1 MHQPRVSGASHDAAR
16 PRRPPGRRPER
27 HRRLVRP
34 GGRPGRGY
42 ANLRYAEPDRVRP
55 SWPAGPTVLLPG
67 DRLRWSPDPP
77 CAQGRGRGDRPTWP
91 RVRHRL
97 RRRDPPR
104 ASTVAGVRTG
114 LLRGLHPR
122 PSRKQPRTQVPRLNR
137 TANSPGHD
145 GGTRIMTTISIIGS
159 GNMAAAIGTR
169 AAKHG
174 HTVELMSRNTPKA
187 QALADQIGNGATV
200 GTFGARPA
208 GDIVVVAVLHAG
220 AVDVVAHYGDAL
232 AGKILVD
239 ITNSFNADASGL
251 VTSPGNSVSQQ
262 IATVAP
268 EGAHV
273 VKAFNSIFGGVL
285 AEEKRLD
292 AFFAGDSAEAK
303 ARVAAFLESLDMRPL
318 DAGAL
323 EMAYALEWAG
333 ILLVGLARNGADFD
347 IALGADVH

>member
-1 MHQPRVSGASHDAAR
+1 
-16 PRRPPGRRPER
+16 
-27 HRRLVRP
+27 
-34 GGRPGRGY
+34 
-42 ANLRYAEPDRVRP
+42 
-55 SWPAGPTVLLPG
+55 
-67 DRLRWSPDPP
+67 
-77 CAQGRGRGDRPTWP
+77 
-91 RVRHRL
+91 
-97 RRRDPPR
+97 
-104 ASTVAGVRTG
+104 
-114 LLRGLHPR
+114 
-122 PSRKQPRTQVPRLNR
+122 
-137 TANSPGHD
+137 
-145 GGTRIMTTISIIGS
+145 MTTISIIGS

-318 DAGAL
+318 DAGGL
-323 EMAYALEWAG
+323 EMTHVLEWVG
-333 ILLVGLARNGADFD
+333 ILLVGLANNGAGFD
-347 IALGADVH
+347 IALGAEVH